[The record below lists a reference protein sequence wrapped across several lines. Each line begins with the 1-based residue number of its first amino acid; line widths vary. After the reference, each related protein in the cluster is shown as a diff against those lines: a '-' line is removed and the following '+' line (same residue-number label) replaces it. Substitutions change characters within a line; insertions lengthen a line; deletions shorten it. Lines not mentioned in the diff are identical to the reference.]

1 MIHTRLILVIA
12 LTLAGSAFADNES
25 PLRVIPDT
33 SSIRYAD
40 ASGNAADPRVYI
52 VQLRAP
58 AVVDQQIAQQPFA
71 AKASGGNTQAFSKAN
86 PAASQY
92 ADKLVRDHET
102 VLAKAGPGTRKVY
115 SYKYSLNGFAAL
127 MTPAQAH
134 KLESLDEVLK
144 VWEDEIRPLYT
155 NYSPQF
161 LKLFDSDRGLRGP
174 RGLDGEDVVVAV
186 IDSGISPEHPAF
198 KDMREASKP
207 RLCQS
212 NWAKSSLLG
221 KWLCRRFEKAA
232 DVLLFEPLD
241 DWAGTCEAGERFAV
255 TDCNNKLLGARYFID
270 GAETTGAIDGGEF
283 RSARDADGHGT
294 HTASIAAGNRVSASI
309 YGTFLGQ
316 VEGMAPR
323 ARLAVYKACWL
334 RPGDIRASCNTSDL
348 AQAID
353 AAVADGVDIINY
365 SVGSSLRTTTAPD
378 DIALMAAA
386 KAGVFAAVAAGNDG
400 PNLTTVGSPAGSP
413 WVTTVA
419 ASSREGQRSVEAM
432 QVTVPPSIA
441 GKYAVREASFTRDLR
456 DVDPLEAEL
465 VLVDDDD
472 TVLQDGSTGTR
483 MDACEPLVNDDEV
496 SGKIAFIERGGCAF
510 LTKIEHA
517 EEAGAIAALVYNIAG
532 DPIVMN
538 GPAGSVDI
546 PALMIGQADGN
557 LILSEIDAGNFVE
570 VVLDKGLFLNESET
584 GNVMAAFSSRG
595 PAPIRDI
602 LKPDLT
608 APGINILAGFTPD
621 AANTVSG
628 ENFAYLSGTSMST
641 PHVAGVAAL
650 LREAYPEWS
659 VAALKSA
666 LSTSAYQNV
675 VQSDGETAAHPFDF
689 GSGHLDPNAAFA
701 PGLVFDAGADDYDAF
716 SCGVESPAVDSAR
729 CDALAANDWS
739 FDADQFNLP
748 SISVSRLANTRTIER
763 RVTNVADQANSY
775 IASVIAPPGVSVS
788 VSPNTLSPA
797 PGQTQ
802 TFEVTIDHAGGAM
815 NLWQFG
821 SITWESNDQ
830 SVYMPLAVRPVVL
843 TAPEEVSSYGGSG
856 TLQFDVDFG
865 YSGSYAPGVH
875 GLRKPLVVEGFVDED
890 ATKSFTFRNGSGVT
904 AHLIDVPANQAY
916 LRFALFD
923 EFTDGD
929 DDLDLYIYY
938 CPDNINCTRVGESG
952 EFSSEEEFNLVLP
965 GAGRYAVLIHGFETD
980 NTVGGPGANYQ
991 LFAWAFGLIDDQGNM
1006 TASGPALVNAG
1017 ATETV
1022 TVNWFGLEPETI
1034 YLGGISHNTPDGLS
1048 GLTVVRIR
1056 N

>member
-1 MIHTRLILVIA
+1 MLVAA
-12 LTLAGSAFADNES
+12 LALSGSALADSES
-25 PLRVIPDT
+25 PLRVISDT
-33 SSIRYAD
+33 SGIRYAD
-40 ASGNAADPRVYI
+40 TNGNAADSRVYI

-58 AVVDQQIAQQPFA
+58 SVVERQIAAQPLL
-71 AKASGGNTQAFSKAN
+71 AKTRSSSTQAFSKLN
-86 PAASQY
+86 PEASQY
-92 ADKLVRDHET
+92 ADKLVSDHDSL
-102 VLAKAGPGTRKVY
+102 LARTGPGSRKIY

-134 KLESLDEVLK
+134 KLENLAEVK
-144 VWEDEIRPLYT
+144 QVWEDEIRPIYT

-161 LKLFDSDRGLRGP
+161 LGLYDRDRGLRGAQA
-174 RGLDGEDVVVAV
+174 LDGESVVIAV
-186 IDSGISPEHPAF
+186 IDSGVSPEHPAF
-198 KDMREASKP
+198 KDTREAYKP
-207 RLCQS
+207 RLCRS
-212 NWAKSSLLG
+212 SWAESSLLG

-241 DWAGTCEAGERFAV
+241 EWPGICETGESFDE
-255 TDCNNKLLGARYFID
+255 TNCNNKLLGARFFID
-270 GAETTGAIDGGEF
+270 GAETTGAIDNGEF

-294 HTASIAAGNRVSASI
+294 HTATIAAGNRVSASI
-309 YGTFLGQ
+309 YGTFLGH

-334 RPGDIRASCNTSDL
+334 RPGDLRASCNTSDL

-365 SVGSSLRTTTAPD
+365 SVGSSLRTTAAPD

-386 KAGVFAAVAAGNDG
+386 KAGIFAAVAAGNDG
-400 PNLTTVGSPAGSP
+400 PNLTTIGSPAGSP

-432 QVTVPPSIA
+432 QVTAPPAIA

-456 DVDPLEAEL
+456 DADPVEGQL
-465 VLVDDDD
+465 VLVDDND
-472 TVLQDGSTGTR
+472 TVLEDGSDGTR
-483 MDACEPLVNDDEV
+483 MDACEPIVNDDEV
-496 SGKIAFIERGGCAF
+496 SGKIAYIERGGCAF

-517 EEAGAIAALVYNIAG
+517 EDAGAIAALVYNIAG

-538 GPAGSVDI
+538 GAAGFVDI

-557 LILSEIDAGNFVE
+557 LLLSEIDAGNIVE
-570 VVLDKGLFLNESET
+570 VVLDKGLFLNESED

-595 PAPIRDI
+595 PAPVRDI
-602 LKPDLT
+602 LKPDIT

-621 AANTVSG
+621 AANTISG

-650 LREAYPEWS
+650 LREAHPQWT
-659 VAALKSA
+659 VGALKSA
-666 LSTSAYQNV
+666 LSTTAYRDV
-675 VQSDGETAAHPFDF
+675 VQADGESQAHPFDF
-689 GSGHLDPNAAFA
+689 GSGHLNANDAFA

-716 SCGVESPAVDSAR
+716 SCGIESPAVDTAR
-729 CDALAANDWS
+729 CESLAAAGWS

-748 SISVSRLANTRTIER
+748 SLAVSRLTNTRTITR
-763 RVTNVADQANSY
+763 RVTNVADEANSY
-775 IASVIAPPGVSVS
+775 VANVVAPPGISLT

-797 PGQTQ
+797 PGASQE
-802 TFEVTIDHAGGAM
+802 FEVTLENAGGAM

-821 SITWESNDQ
+821 SITWESNDH
-830 SVYMPLAVRPVVL
+830 SVYMPVAVRPVVL
-843 TAPEEVSSYGGSG
+843 TAPEEVESFGGTG
-856 TLQFDVDFG
+856 NLQFNVDFG

-875 GLRKPLVVEGFVDED
+875 GLRKPLVVEGYVEED
-890 ATKSFTFRNGSGVT
+890 PNKSFTFRNNNGVT

-923 EFTDGD
+923 EFTDGE
-929 DDLDLYIYY
+929 DDLDLYVYY
-938 CPDNINCTRVGESG
+938 CPDNINCTKVGESG
-952 EFSSEEEFNLVLP
+952 EFTSEEEFNLVLP
-965 GAGRYAVLIHGFETD
+965 GGGRYAVLVHGFATDETA
-980 NTVGGPGANYQ
+980 GGTGANYS
-991 LFAWAFGLIDDQGNM
+991 LFAWAFGLVDDQGNM

-1022 TVNWFGLEPETI
+1022 TVNWFGLEADTI
-1034 YLGGISHNTPDGLS
+1034 YLGGISHNTPSGLS
-1048 GLTVVRIR
+1048 ALTIVRIR